1 MKTMLMRIPVDVAN
15 EVAAAIQL
23 SHCRGW
29 QWVAVRG
36 GAAFRICLVPGSKV
50 QFGINLRE
58 FAYAAEDR
66 KAA

>member
-23 SHCRGW
+23 SHCGGRAE
-29 QWVAVRG
+29 VG
-36 GAAFRICLVPGSKV
+36 GAAVRIWLPGSKV

>member
-1 MKTMLMRIPVDVAN
+1 MKL
-15 EVAAAIQL
+15 QL
-23 SHCRGW
+23 QFNCRTAEGGSE
-29 QWVAVRG
+29 VRG

>member
-1 MKTMLMRIPVDVAN
+1 MKL
-15 EVAAAIQL
+15 QL
-23 SHCRGW
+23 QFNCRTAEGGTEG
-29 QWVAVRG
+29 G
-36 GAAFRICLVPGSKV
+36 GAAFRIWLPGSKV

>member
-1 MKTMLMRIPVDVAN
+1 MKL
-15 EVAAAIQL
+15 QL
-23 SHCRGW
+23 QFNCRTAEGGS
-29 QWVAVRG
+29 VVRCGEQG

>member
-1 MKTMLMRIPVDVAN
+1 MLMRIPVDVAN

-23 SHCRGW
+23 SHCRGR
-29 QWVAVRG
+29 QCGAVRG
-36 GAAFRICLVPGSKV
+36 AGHDGFRICLVPGSKV